1 MIVIGSADG
10 TSESNDS
17 AAPMI
22 SLVNVLAL
30 LHAVGKLQKR
40 YKQNRLNKKVMT
52 CNSYAW
58 SSGYFDRDKPK

>member
-10 TSESNDS
+10 TSESNGT

-30 LHAVGKLQKR
+30 LHAVGMLQKR
-40 YKQNRLNKKVMT
+40 YKQNRLNKKLIT
-52 CNSYAW
+52 CNSYA
-58 SSGYFDRDKPK
+58 